1 MDDEERPLDP
11 TKDWVREH
19 LHRYVATDGTNGHEW
34 RGAPT
39 LLLTTRGRRSGNLR
53 RTPLIY
59 GRSGQDYV
67 VVGSQG
73 GRPRH
78 PGWFHNLVA
87 ESEVTVQVMGDE
99 IPARA
104 RVAEGEERRAPVGP
118 DGGDLAGL
126 RRLPGAHDA
135 GDPGRGPRDGGAVAA
150 AARGPGR
157 PPSASHAPTRPSRA
171 PATASTPTPPSSTA
185 ASASAASTPPGASP
199 PPTTTSARRP
209 ASCWSPRWTA
219 APSAARR

>member
-1 MDDEERPLDP
+1 VDDEERPLDP

-19 LHRYVATDGTNGHEW
+19 LHRYVATDGANGHEW

-104 RVAEGEERRAPVGP
+104 RVAEGEERQRLWGLMAGIWPAYDDYQARTTREIPVVV
-118 DGGDLAGL
+118 LETAG
-126 RRLPGAHDA
+126 R
-135 GDPGRGPRDGGAVAA
+135 
-150 AARGPGR
+150 
-157 PPSASHAPTRPSRA
+157 
-171 PATASTPTPPSSTA
+171 
-185 ASASAASTPPGASP
+185 
-199 PPTTTSARRP
+199 
-209 ASCWSPRWTA
+209 
-219 APSAARR
+219 